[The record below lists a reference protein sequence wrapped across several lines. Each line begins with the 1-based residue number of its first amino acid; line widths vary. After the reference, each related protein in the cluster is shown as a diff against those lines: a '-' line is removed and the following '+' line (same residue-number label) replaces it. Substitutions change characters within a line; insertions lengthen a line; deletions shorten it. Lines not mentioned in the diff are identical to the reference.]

1 MQPGNLQTA
10 GTFAEDTRL
19 VPWWSI
25 VLAIAVFIAW
35 QVITFKI
42 LLPLDPHPKP
52 LPFVTFWSIFIGIF
66 FAFYMLMIGYVNTD
80 ARRRGMSPA
89 FWTIIMLFL
98 LASGI
103 GFIVYFLLRQP
114 LVQNCPKCM
123 EKLESDFNF
132 CSRCHYQLNP
142 TCLHCQHGVRL
153 GDIYCG
159 HCGKPLEIATLDIVR
174 AR

>member
-1 MQPGNLQTA
+1 MQSGNLQVA
-10 GTFAEDTRL
+10 GDYKDDTRL
-19 VPWWSI
+19 VPWWSV
-25 VLAIAVFIAW
+25 VLAVAVFAFW
-35 QVITFKI
+35 QVITFRV
-42 LLPLDPHPKP
+42 LVPLDPHPKP
-52 LPFVTFWSIFIGIF
+52 LPFVIFWSVFIGIF

-80 ARRRGMSPA
+80 ARRRGMSPT

-114 LVQNCPKCM
+114 LVQSCPKCM
-123 EKLESDFNF
+123 ETVEPDFNY
-132 CSRCHYQLNP
+132 CSRWHYQLNP
-142 TCLHCQHGVRL
+142 TCGTCRHGVRL

-159 HCGKPLEIATLDIVR
+159 HCGGVLEPAALDIVR